1 MCSKEFIRNIKHWLT
16 AFVLNYGL
24 RTSLYGERD
33 AKGTRPR
40 SQ

>member
-1 MCSKEFIRNIKHWLT
+1 MCSKEYIRNIKHWLT

-24 RTSLYGERD
+24 RTSLYGVRG
-33 AKGTRPR
+33 AKCTQPQ